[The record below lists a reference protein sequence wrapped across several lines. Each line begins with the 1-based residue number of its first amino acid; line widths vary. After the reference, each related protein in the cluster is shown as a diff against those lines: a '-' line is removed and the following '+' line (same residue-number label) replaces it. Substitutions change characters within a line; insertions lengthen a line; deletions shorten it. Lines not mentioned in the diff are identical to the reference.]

1 MNKYLAKIGLEMH
14 CEISETNTKVFSSAR
29 NEYSSTPNCNIRPV
43 DMAFPGILPVVNK
56 EAVKMAIKTS
66 IVLNCSQPE
75 YMYFERKNYYYPDL
89 PKGYQ
94 LTQETKPIPVGIYG
108 EVKYECNKE
117 EKTLKINNLH
127 LEEDAASSNH
137 LYDTTSID
145 YNRAGVPLL
154 ELVTEPDLHSAD
166 EAVAFLEHMRSVYQ
180 YLDISEADTKK
191 GQVRCDVNVSIMDSS
206 LDESDPS
213 NWGTK
218 VEIKNVNSFGGVRD
232 AINYEIK
239 RQTKAKENGT
249 YDEEVVQ
256 ETRRWDEE
264 TGTTIGMRSKVDAID
279 YKYFVEP
286 NIPKY
291 KISKE
296 WIEEIKKEI
305 PSLAYDRKK
314 KYMSEYGLSEY
325 DSDILV
331 KDKKNSDYF
340 EKVVDL
346 KTDPKSAA
354 NWVNGMIL
362 SYLNYNEISIN
373 DFYMTPEYLK
383 ELIDL
388 IDSKVISSKQG
399 KDVFYKVLEDKK
411 TPKQVVEDEGM
422 KQITDE
428 SAILS
433 IIDEV
438 INENPNQVEAYD
450 PQNPKLLDYFVG
462 QIMKKTKG
470 KANPASA
477 RTMMKEKLDNLSK

>member
-1 MNKYLAKIGLEMH
+1 MSKYLAKIGLEMH
-14 CEISETNTKVFSSAR
+14 CEISETNTKVFSSAT
-29 NEYSSTPNCNIRPV
+29 NGYSTTPNCNIRPV

-56 EAVKMAIKTS
+56 EAVKMALKTS
-66 IVLNCSQPE
+66 MVLNCSQPE

-166 EAVAFLEHMRSVYQ
+166 EAVAFLEHMRMVYQ

-191 GQVRCDVNVSIMDSS
+191 GQVRCDVNVSIMDPE
-206 LDESDPS
+206 LDENDPS

-232 AINYEIK
+232 AINFEIK

-249 YDEEVVQ
+249 YETDVIQ

-264 TGTTIGMRSKVDAID
+264 TMSTIHMRSKVDAVD

-291 KISKE
+291 KLSKE
-296 WIEEIKKEI
+296 WLEEIRKEI
-305 PSLAYDRKK
+305 PDLAYDRKK
-314 KYMSEYGLSEY
+314 KYMNEYGLSEY

-331 KDKKNSDYF
+331 KEKQNSDYF
-340 EKVVDL
+340 EKVVAL
-346 KTDPKSAA
+346 GTDPKSAA

-362 SYLNYNEISIN
+362 SYLNYNEITIK
-373 DFYMTPEYLK
+373 DFYMTPEMLK

-388 IDSKVISSKQG
+388 IDSKTISSKQG
-399 KDVFYKVLEDKK
+399 KDVFYKVIEDKK
-411 TPKQVVEDEGM
+411 TPKKVVEDEGM
-422 KQITDE
+422 MQITDE
-428 SAILS
+428 GAIQTV
-433 IIDEV
+433 IDEV
-438 INENPNQVEAYD
+438 ISENPNQVEQYD

-477 RTMMKEKLDNLSK
+477 RTMMKEKLDSLK